1 MNKTNTKLPTQ
12 KITVDMNGLQEM
24 LSAGRGACEQI
35 AAEAGA
41 LIRVGKRKLY
51 NVRKIQEYIDN
62 YQA

>member
-1 MNKTNTKLPTQ
+1 MNKTKTKLPTQ
-12 KITVDMNGLQEM
+12 KITVDMIGLQEM
-24 LSAGRGACEQI
+24 LSVGRGACEQI
-35 AAEAGA
+35 ALEAGA